1 MHKLAKKLKEIIKGV
16 APKSTFGTDPND
28 PWSTR
33 AGINE
38 ASLDTYLLS
47 RGIDPKRVSKDTK
60 ISHAKSSAFIKWK
73 QQHTF
78 EEVENINESELEQYL
93 LYKGMNP
100 KYVSLSQ
107 KISYAKSAD
116 FIRWKQTHM
125 HEGISSQHTSVQL
138 RKHSLDKSKHMN
150 KVVTTN
156 GLHKEDTVL
165 DEVKTIQG
173 TALDKFRQ
181 ASAER
186 AKKHNE
192 IEKQMK
198 ARHAAG
204 QTDVKGAIDRLEKHL
219 NKEEAEH
226 KVGDSVVVHSK
237 FFGKQKGKVTKVDNQ
252 SIHVQRDGKGHSEKY
267 PHDAVVKEDTY
278 QDPQAATQTVAD
290 AANGADD
297 VQQPSNIRKSELTK
311 SARMIKSLYK
321 KHNAVKEEVYDH
333 EKEDKSVASYGKKPK
348 FIKTDDSNEVAKE
361 PEAAAIMSGG
371 KTLTGEPRDTIEID
385 PLMKNRPNNQ
395 PNEIDKVVKDKKK
408 K

>member
-1 MHKLAKKLKEIIKGV
+1 MYKLAKKLKEIIKGV
-16 APKSTFGTDPND
+16 ATKSTFGTDPND
-28 PWSTR
+28 PWSAK

-38 ASLDTYLLS
+38 ASLDRYLLS
-47 RGIDPKRVSKDTK
+47 RGIDPKGVSKDIK

-78 EEVENINESELEQYL
+78 EEVAYINESELEQYL

-100 KYVSLSQ
+100 KYVSLAQ
-107 KISYAKSAD
+107 KISYSKSAD

-125 HEGISSQHTSVQL
+125 HEGISSQHTPVQL

-181 ASAER
+181 SAAER
-186 AKKHNE
+186 AKKHDE

-198 ARHAAG
+198 SRHASG
-204 QTDVKGAIDRLEKHL
+204 QTDVGGAIGRLQKHL
-219 NKEEAEH
+219 N
-226 KVGDSVVVHSK
+226 
-237 FFGKQKGKVTKVDNQ
+237 
-252 SIHVQRDGKGHSEKY
+252 
-267 PHDAVVKEDTY
+267 KEDTY

-290 AANGADD
+290 CANGADD

-348 FIKTDDSNEVAKE
+348 FVKTDDSNEVAKE

-371 KTLTGEPRDTIEID
+371 KTLTGELRDTIEID